1 MHGPEFVMKLILPQ
15 PEDQQVFIRAPLGEG
30 MEKSSWGVKELLA
43 MREDSRISCLGFKE
57 TILFPRQPELPV
69 ICPEGPVLCA

>member
-1 MHGPEFVMKLILPQ
+1 MHGPEFVMKLILLQ

-30 MEKSSWGVKELLA
+30 MEKRSWGVKELLA
-43 MREDSRISCLGFKE
+43 MRKDSRVSCLGFKE
-57 TILFPRQPELPV
+57 TILFPHQPGLPV